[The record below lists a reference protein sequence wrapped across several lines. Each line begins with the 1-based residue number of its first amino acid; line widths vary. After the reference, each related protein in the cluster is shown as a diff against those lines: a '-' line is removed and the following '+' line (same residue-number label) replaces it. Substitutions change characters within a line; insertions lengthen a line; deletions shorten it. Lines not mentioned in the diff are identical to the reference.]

1 MALSKRRVELFY
13 DVLSPYSWV
22 AFEVLCRYRS
32 RWNLDL
38 QFCPFL
44 LGGIMSGSGNRPPG
58 LVPAKLAYMGKD
70 LQRLKDFYGIPLMP
84 PSDVADTMFVKGS
97 LSAMRLVTAAS
108 KHHPE
113 KVENLSR
120 ELWMRIWSRGED
132 ITEPQS
138 LEEVCKKVGLSED
151 DTQSLISK
159 IGEQEIKDQ
168 LKETTQKALDMGA
181 FGAPIIV
188 AHVDGEPH
196 MYFGSDRFLLL
207 AHLLGVEWEGPL
219 KPAA

>member
-1 MALSKRRVELFY
+1 
-13 DVLSPYSWV
+13 
-22 AFEVLCRYRS
+22 
-32 RWNLDL
+32 
-38 QFCPFL
+38 
-44 LGGIMSGSGNRPPG
+44 
-58 LVPAKLAYMGKD
+58 
-70 LQRLKDFYGIPLMP
+70 
-84 PSDVADTMFVKGS
+84 
-97 LSAMRLVTAAS
+97 
-108 KHHPE
+108 
-113 KVENLSR
+113 
-120 ELWMRIWSRGED
+120 MRIWSRGED

-138 LEEVCKKVGLSED
+138 LVEVCKKVGLSED

-181 FGAPIIV
+181 FGAPTIV

-207 AHLLGVEWEGPL
+207 AHLLGVDWEGPL